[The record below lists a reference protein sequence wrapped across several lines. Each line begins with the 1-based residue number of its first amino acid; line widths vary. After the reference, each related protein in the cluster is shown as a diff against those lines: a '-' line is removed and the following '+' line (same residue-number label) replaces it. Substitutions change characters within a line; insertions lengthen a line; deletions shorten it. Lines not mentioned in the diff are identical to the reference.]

1 MLAESVKGGEKLIS
15 PPLLLSSDQK
25 HSLIHVVGCV
35 LLDVAAFSLLLL
47 SACCLLACCL
57 PCVSSYLVMLLPGA
71 AVVHWLVLQVHCL
84 VL

>member
-1 MLAESVKGGEKLIS
+1 MYEESVEGGEKLIS

-47 SACCLLACCL
+47 SACCL